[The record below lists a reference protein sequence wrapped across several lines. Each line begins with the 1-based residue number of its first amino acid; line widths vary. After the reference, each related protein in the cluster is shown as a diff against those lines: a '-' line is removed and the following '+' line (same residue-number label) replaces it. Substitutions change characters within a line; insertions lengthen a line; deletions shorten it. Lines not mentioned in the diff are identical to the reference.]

1 MNGRQENRTVE
12 AKADDMLEGGEK
24 EHSKL
29 HGPAGTKESQIE
41 IAVSKNNEIEN

>member
-12 AKADDMLEGGEK
+12 AKADEMLEGGEK

-29 HGPAGTKESQIE
+29 HGQVAGTKESQKKIE
-41 IAVSKNNEIEN
+41 TF